1 MSPKPKSRKQVK
13 AKVVPPMLAGSKR
26 PRHPPSL
33 DVPSFADDLP
43 PTTTPNAKMRK
54 ETRNVLEPDTPIRPA
69 ASNNVPRTEFL
80 DRRKLT
86 SFDVARRRR
95 RTASPLRIRPLPP
108 PDPRTFNPP
117 PPPSP
122 SEDPLLL
129 KGSKRRRRVRRSN
142 VKHPH
147 LGSPTRASKD
157 KERVPSPYYHQ
168 DMSIGLNDTA
178 EWADQPTNEYVVALE
193 FNPST
198 SSQRN
203 SSTKLGSPAR
213 LASPCPS
220 AKKAKS
226 NPLLVRSPVA
236 RENDFW
242 GTTQEMGHGPSSDES
257 DNEELVPVPSVPELP
272 IRVDPQTRP
281 ASLMAGSTSR
291 GRTPP
296 PAENVRPRVR
306 APTPH
311 RKTLSERVAELGTKL
326 GGDGSS
332 FRAPPRFSELGALPS
347 DSVSPVKED
356 LTPPSDDTCV
366 VAERAMQ
373 DRNSGLNLSSQD
385 ERSVVVETVAEEMV
399 CIKDV
404 VFPLFDGTRPGENNG
419 TATAESTEQPFDR
432 SVADPSMEQS
442 PNVSQDGPSPLSK
455 DALSTYNRPSPPI
468 LNQSTPKTI
477 LSDRSTESSPAPP
490 RFEFQSP
497 TSHIVKPSPFF
508 HQTPMQKQFQQP
520 CQDFDFD
527 LQAPTSSSLR
537 LINIP
542 AITAQF
548 QHQDSFSHG
557 TDKTM
562 EVIEAFEDD
571 DESLWEGEDED
582 GEPLVHVSSINSMA
596 AARAAAILKLVSTLS
611 NGSHN

>member
-1 MSPKPKSRKQVK
+1 MSPKSKSRKQVK
-13 AKVVPPMLAGSKR
+13 AKVVPPILGGSKR

-33 DVPSFADDLP
+33 GVPSFADDWP
-43 PTTTPNAKMRK
+43 PTTTHAKMRK
-54 ETRNVLEPDTPIRPA
+54 EPRKIYTPIRPS

-80 DRRKLT
+80 DRRKPT

-129 KGSKRRRRVRRSN
+129 KGSKRRRRVRRSD

-168 DMSIGLNDTA
+168 DMSIGLNDMA
-178 EWADQPTNEYVVALE
+178 EWIDQPTNEYVAALE

-203 SSTKLGSPAR
+203 LSTKLGSPAR
-213 LASPCPS
+213 LASPYPS

-226 NPLLVRSPVA
+226 IPLPVRSPVA

-257 DNEELVPVPSVPELP
+257 DEELVPVPSVPELP
-272 IRVDPQTRP
+272 IRVEPQTKP
-281 ASLMAGSTSR
+281 ASPMAGSTAR

-311 RKTLSERVAELGTKL
+311 RKTLSERMAELGTKL

-332 FRAPPRFSELGALPS
+332 FRAPTRFSELGAFPS
-347 DSVSPVKED
+347 DSVSPVKQD
-356 LTPPSDDTCV
+356 FTPPSDDTCV
-366 VAERAMQ
+366 VAEVATQ
-373 DRNSGLNLSSQD
+373 DRNCSLNPSSQD

-399 CIKDV
+399 CIKDA

-419 TATAESTEQPFDR
+419 TATAESIEQSFDQ

-442 PNVSQDGPSPLSK
+442 LDVSQDGPSPLPK
-455 DALSTYNRPSPPI
+455 DALSTYNRPRPPI

-477 LSDRSTESSPAPP
+477 LSDLSTESPPAPP

-497 TSHIVKPSPFF
+497 TSHMVKPSPFF
-508 HQTPMQKQFQQP
+508 HQIPMQKQFQQP
-520 CQDFDFD
+520 FQGFDID

-542 AITAQF
+542 SITAQS
-548 QHQDSFSHG
+548 QHQDSFSNG
-557 TDKTM
+557 MDKTM

-571 DESLWEGEDED
+571 EESSWEGEDED

-596 AARAAAILKLVSTLS
+596 AARAAAILKLVSTLP